1 MNRKRW
7 RIFLGGA
14 VTVQAVWLLSCG
26 GHRPGTTVLRKADS
40 LNAVS
45 YELRYK
51 DLNASLQ
58 AAQAA
63 YSLADG
69 HPLAMAEALNNR
81 AFYAF
86 MRMDFEGA
94 TRLYTRAAQL
104 SPSEIERLVAD
115 VGLMKIC
122 QRTSM
127 NKEFYDYRNSALRR
141 MKRIREDEAL
151 VTDPHDRQR
160 FHYATSEFYIVT
172 GVYYYYLQQ
181 HEASMEAIRS
191 VTTDLLAADT
201 AQWLYYEYMT
211 GSGEMYEAPTPEE
224 VVEGEFLHLTNCL
237 FTARAKGYPYF
248 EANALQAM
256 SEMLVDA
263 GKRDILEQRHP
274 ELLRMVNAEGLPLD
288 TLPLFLARR
297 SLKLF
302 QRYGD
307 WYQISGAYRTLA
319 TCYNATGHP
328 HQALPYLTEALQ
340 YVNYHHERYY
350 YCKDSTDRL
359 QVFDTIQTVSPELKW
374 IESEGIHTVPE
385 WILRLREQLSLTYSA
400 LGLKPQSD
408 YNRNIYLDLLDYT
421 RQDKELESR
430 YAILDNERRQLN
442 VVLALV
448 VAGFL
453 LLVALSVIFSRRWR
467 WRNRQYLATL
477 RRVLDLCR
485 SITAVVPPQAADK
498 DEVAAAV
505 ASILQPELML
515 LLPTD
520 GVRIVCDD
528 EAASSSADTSM
539 TIASDGC
546 QAWPL
551 LAPGKSQPVGTLF
564 LQMSAPLRKEDA
576 ALLALILPY
585 LAWTLENGLNLV
597 ALDGE
602 RCRLER
608 EQFIHERHLA
618 DNKCQNAVRKA
629 CLSIVTGILPYM
641 DRVISEMEK
650 LRSQTY
656 AAKPEVRHGKYVY
669 IGELIG
675 KINEYNDILARWI
688 QMRRGTVSLN
698 IENFA
703 LEDLFQVIA
712 KGRRSFEMKRQT
724 LEVVP
729 TKAVVKADKAL
740 TLFMIN
746 TLADNAR
753 KYTPEGGMVRLEA
766 VETATYVEIAVTDNG
781 PGLSAEDQHRL
792 LEEKVCH
799 SASIGWDTA
808 ADTDELRRQ
817 KGHGFG
823 LMNCKG
829 IIEKYRKT
837 NGLFSVCALLIDS
850 TPGQGS
856 RFSFRLP
863 KGVLRSLLVLLL
875 VALGGGQT
883 ACTSR
888 SPLSVVP
895 EQERADTL
903 LAKADDCANRVYYH
917 NVEGRYTE
925 ALQAADSACWY
936 LNRYYQLYSS
946 RQEPLLVLNGSTE
959 RPAEQQWL
967 DEGFDTDYYI
977 LLDVR
982 NEVAVAAL
990 ALHDFSLYSYNN
1002 AAYAALYRQISR
1014 DRSLQAYCEQVQRS
1028 SNGKLVGLGIFGLLA
1043 FFGLLGYYLLYFRH
1057 RLHYR
1062 YNMEQLFVVYRAII
1076 AAATSVADTDEEEVP
1091 RRLVN
1096 GLYAELNELLPLS
1109 GLALAVYDEESH
1121 SFHHAARCNGK
1132 ESVEELAAQLHV
1144 HFSAPTAVWNE
1155 WGSWSYLPLWV
1166 ETAGERHCTGV
1177 LALQMVRQAPREED
1191 LLLVELAA
1199 GYLAVVL
1206 YNTVVCVRRKHGDIE
1221 LAQDE
1226 ARRLMF
1232 EENLLHVQN
1241 QVLDNCLSTIKHET
1255 IYYPNRIRQ
1264 MIERLEAD
1272 SPLSEADEQERLQN
1286 MSELM
1291 DYYKDIFTLLTR
1303 CAARQLDEVTFRRG
1317 EVEVDE
1323 LLQEAAGYLHKA
1335 GARLPFVLDCEVVAH
1350 PGIRV
1355 VGDRILLRFL
1365 FRQLMDEALR
1375 DACPG
1380 TLRLSAREE
1389 GSFVRLELADNRRT
1403 LPQEELDQLFYPDS
1417 RRIYLDAS
1425 QRLCGIGY
1433 LVCKQILRDHDEYA
1447 GRRGCRINATALEGG
1462 GYTVWF
1468 TLPLKSN

>member
-7 RIFLGGA
+7 RIFLGLA
-14 VTVQAVWLLSCG
+14 VIIQGGGLLSCG
-26 GHRPGTTVLRKADS
+26 GNSGGGSLLAEADS

-51 DLNASLQ
+51 DLHASFK
-58 AAQAA
+58 AAASA
-63 YSLADG
+63 YSLSQG
-69 HPLAMAEALNNR
+69 HPLRLAEALNNR

-86 MRMDFEGA
+86 MRMDFDEA
-94 TRLYTRAAQL
+94 TRLYRSAAEC

-127 NKEFYDYRNSALRR
+127 NKEFYDYRNSALQR
-141 MKRIREDEAL
+141 MKRIREDEDL
-151 VTDPHDRQR
+151 VTDLHERQR
-160 FHYATSEFYIVT
+160 INYAISEFYIVT

-181 HEASMEAIRS
+181 HEASMEAISS
-191 VTTDLLAADT
+191 VTADMLVADT
-201 AQWLYYEYMT
+201 AQWLYYEYMI
-211 GSGEMYEAPTPEE
+211 GSGEMYEAPTPEA

-237 FTARAKGYPYF
+237 FTARAKGYTYF

-256 SEMLVDA
+256 AEMLVA
-263 GKRDILEQRHP
+263 KEKRQVLEQRHP
-274 ELLRMVNAEGLPLD
+274 ELLRMVNEEGLPLD
-288 TLPLFLARR
+288 SLPFVFARKSLQLFR
-297 SLKLF
+297 
-302 QRYGD
+302 QYGD

-319 TCYNATGHP
+319 TCYNTTGHP
-328 HQALPYLTEALQ
+328 DQALVNLTEALQ

-350 YCKDSTDRL
+350 HCNDSTDRL
-359 QVFDTIQTVSPELKW
+359 QVFDTVQALSPELRW
-374 IESEGIHTVPE
+374 IETSDIHTVPE

-430 YAILDNERRQLN
+430 YAILDSERRQLN

-448 VAGFL
+448 VVAFL
-453 LLVALSVIFSRRWR
+453 LLVALLVVFIRRWR
-467 WRNRQYLATL
+467 SSNRHYLTTL
-477 RRVLDLCR
+477 RCVLELCR
-485 SITAVVPPQAADK
+485 SITAVVPPKATGK
-498 DEVAAAV
+498 TEVASAV
-505 ASILQPELML
+505 ASILQPELMH
-515 LLPTD
+515 LLPVV
-520 GVRIVCDD
+520 GVRVVC
-528 EAASSSADTSM
+528 EEEETLFSAAAVAEGAPS
-539 TIASDGC
+539 GW
-546 QAWPL
+546 QVWPL
-551 LAPGKSQPVGTLF
+551 VAPGKSCPVGTLL
-564 LQMSAPLRKEDA
+564 LQLSSPLRKEDN

-602 RCRLER
+602 RCRLEK
-608 EQFIHERHLA
+608 EQFVYERHLA
-618 DNKCQNAVRKA
+618 DNKCQNVVRKA

-641 DRVISEMEK
+641 DRVINEMGK
-650 LRSQTY
+650 LRTQTY
-656 AAKPEVRHGKYVY
+656 AAEPEIRHGKYVY
-669 IGELIG
+669 IGELMA

-688 QMRRGTVSLN
+688 QMRRGAVSLH
-698 IENFA
+698 IESFA
-703 LEDLFQVIA
+703 LDELFQMIA
-712 KGRRSFEMKRQT
+712 KGRKSFEMKHQT

-729 TKAVVKADKAL
+729 TQVVVKADKAL
-740 TLFMIN
+740 TLFMVN
-746 TLADNAR
+746 TLTDNAR
-753 KYTPEGGMVRLEA
+753 KYTPDGGVVRLEA
-766 VETATYVEIAVTDNG
+766 IETDTYVEIAVTDNG
-781 PGLSAEDQHRL
+781 PGLSVDDVQCL
-792 LEEKVCH
+792 LGEKVYH
-799 SASIGWDTA
+799 SASIGWGTA
-808 ADTDELRRQ
+808 TDAEALRRQ

-829 IIEKYRKT
+829 IIEQYRKT
-837 NGLFSVCALLIDS
+837 NALFHVCAFLIDS
-850 TPGQGS
+850 TPGKGS

-863 KGVLRSLLVLLL
+863 KGMLRTVIVLLL
-875 VALGGGQT
+875 AAMGGGQM

-888 SPLSVVP
+888 LVSAAAP
-895 EQERADTL
+895 EPVIADTL
-903 LAKADDCANRVYYH
+903 LAKADQYANQVYYH
-917 NVEGRYTE
+917 NLEGRYTE
-925 ALQAADSACWY
+925 ALMVADSAFHY

-946 RQEPLLVLNGSTE
+946 RTEPLLVLRGGTE
-959 RPAEQQWL
+959 RPAEQLWL
-967 DEGFDTDYYI
+967 ENGFDTDYYI

-990 ALHDFSLYSYNN
+990 ALNDFPLYSYNN

-1028 SNGKLVGLGIFGLLA
+1028 SNGKLVGLGIFCLLVVVC
-1043 FFGLLGYYLLYFRH
+1043 LLEYYLLYFRH

-1062 YNMEQLFVVYRAII
+1062 YNMEQLFVVYRAILD
-1076 AAATSVADTDEEEVP
+1076 AATSTADADEEAVSQ
-1091 RRLVN
+1091 RLVE

-1109 GLALAVYDEESH
+1109 GLALAVYDEENRH
-1121 SFHHAARCNGK
+1121 FHHAAHCSWETSK
-1132 ESVEELAAQLHV
+1132 DELAAQLQA
-1144 HFSAPTAVWNE
+1144 HFRSPKAVWNGC
-1155 WGSWSYLPLWV
+1155 GSWSFLSLWV
-1166 ETAGERHCTGV
+1166 ETGGERHCTGV
-1177 LALQMVRQAPREED
+1177 LALQIARRDPREDD

-1206 YNTVVCVRRKHGDIE
+1206 YNTVVCVRRKYGDIE

-1226 ARRLMF
+1226 VRRLQF
-1232 EENLLHVQN
+1232 EANQLHVQN

-1264 MIERLEAD
+1264 MVERMEAD
-1272 SPLSEADEQERLQN
+1272 RPLSEAEEQARLLT

-1303 CAARQLDEVTFRRG
+1303 CAARQLDEVSFRRG
-1317 EVEVDE
+1317 EVVVDE
-1323 LLQEAAGYLHKA
+1323 WLKEAADYLRKE
-1335 GARLPFVLDCEVVAH
+1335 GNRLPYALDYEVKTL

-1355 VGDRILLRFL
+1355 AGDRVLLRFL
-1365 FRQLMDEALR
+1365 SRNLLDETLR
-1375 DACPG
+1375 YACPG
-1380 TLRLSAREE
+1380 RLRLSAQVE
-1389 GSFVRLELADNRRT
+1389 GNFVRLEMADFRRS
-1403 LPQEELDQLFYPDS
+1403 PSQEELDQLFSPDS

-1425 QRLCGIGY
+1425 QRLCGTGY